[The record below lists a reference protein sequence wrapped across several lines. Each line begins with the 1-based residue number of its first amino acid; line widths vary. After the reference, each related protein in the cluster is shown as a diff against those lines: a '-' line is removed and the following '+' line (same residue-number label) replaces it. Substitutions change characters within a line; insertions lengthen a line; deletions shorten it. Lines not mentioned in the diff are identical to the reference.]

1 VIRGDKNKVTIGAFS
16 NIQDKVVINTTQEL
30 DTGFPAEVDILNHV
44 TIGHGAVLNSCV
56 IKDHCL
62 IGMNAVI
69 LEGCVVERNSMIAA
83 GSVLLPHT
91 IVPSGQLWAGNP
103 AVYIRDVKEE
113 EIMAFEKV
121 SSVVF
126 SLIYLFVHCN

>member
-1 VIRGDKNKVTIGAFS
+1 
-16 NIQDKVVINTTQEL
+16 
-30 DTGFPAEVDILNHV
+30 
-44 TIGHGAVLNSCV
+44 
-56 IKDHCL
+56 
-62 IGMNAVI
+62 
-69 LEGCVVERNSMIAA
+69 
-83 GSVLLPHT
+83 LPHT

>member
-1 VIRGDKNKVTIGAFS
+1 
-16 NIQDKVVINTTQEL
+16 
-30 DTGFPAEVDILNHV
+30 
-44 TIGHGAVLNSCV
+44 
-56 IKDHCL
+56 
-62 IGMNAVI
+62 MNAVI

-103 AVYIRDVKEE
+103 AVYIRDVKDE

-121 SSVVF
+121 SSDAN
-126 SLIYLFVHCN
+126 LYN